1 MICFTQALVPT
12 YILYLH
18 IIYFYLARLAFQL
31 FWVNVTFFC
40 INILWV
46 KIKFNFSIW

>member
-1 MICFTQALVPT
+1 MPT
-12 YILYLH
+12 YILYLN
-18 IIYFYLARLAFQL
+18 IIYFYSARLAFQL

-40 INILWV
+40 INILCV